1 MWEQRQ
7 LIETEE
13 RVGEIMKEI
22 LDLAKEWLER
32 KDEAGEDKLE
42 CTY

>member
-1 MWEQRQ
+1 MWRQRSVA
-7 LIETEE
+7 ETEE
-13 RVGEIMKEI
+13 RVGEIMDEI

-42 CTY
+42 CIY